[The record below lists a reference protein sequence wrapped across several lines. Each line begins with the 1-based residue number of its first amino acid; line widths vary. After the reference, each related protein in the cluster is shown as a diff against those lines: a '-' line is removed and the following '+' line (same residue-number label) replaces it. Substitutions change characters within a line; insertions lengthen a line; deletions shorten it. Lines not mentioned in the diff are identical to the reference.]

1 MLECS
6 ASMRPFAPL
15 ELLSPARDLET
26 ARAAVLHGAD
36 AVYIGGP
43 AFGARQAAGNSFED
57 LARVADVAH
66 RYRARVYMTLNTLIY
81 DNEFD
86 QAVEAAWKAK
96 ESGIDALIVQDL
108 GLLKA
113 ELPDIEIHAS
123 TQCDIRTP
131 EKAAFLDSLGFAQ
144 VVPARELT
152 LEEIAAIRDAMPRA
166 RIEFFI
172 AGALC
177 VSYSGKCYLSAALTG
192 RSAISMS
199 CITIML
205 NLIIGS

>member
-57 LARVADVAH
+57 LARVADFAH
-66 RYRARVYMTLNTLIY
+66 QYRARVYMTLNTLIY

-86 QAVEAAWKAK
+86 QPSKP
-96 ESGIDALIVQDL
+96 L
-108 GLLKA
+108 GK
-113 ELPDIEIHAS
+113 PRSPVS
-123 TQCDIRTP
+123 TRSSC
-131 EKAAFLDSLGFAQ
+131 
-144 VVPARELT
+144 
-152 LEEIAAIRDAMPRA
+152 
-166 RIEFFI
+166 RIWD
-172 AGALC
+172 C
-177 VSYSGKCYLSAALTG
+177 SK
-192 RSAISMS
+192 RSFP
-199 CITIML
+199 T
-205 NLIIGS
+205 